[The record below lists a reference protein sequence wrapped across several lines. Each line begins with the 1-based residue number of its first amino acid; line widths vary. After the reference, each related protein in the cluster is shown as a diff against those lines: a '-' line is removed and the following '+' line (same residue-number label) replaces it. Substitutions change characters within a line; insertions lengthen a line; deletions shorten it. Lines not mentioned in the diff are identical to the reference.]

1 MKITLLG
8 ATGRTGRLVLQ
19 YLLRAGHDV
28 TVLVR
33 SPERL
38 QEQLYTTAI
47 PSLDQQGKPLRDEL
61 EQLPAS
67 FADQVET
74 IIPAVAGWTCSPQAR
89 LHILHGDTR
98 DSKQLFAA
106 LQDAEAVISAIGTDK
121 SDALTVTMKALIPLM
136 QQQDVNRL
144 ITIGT
149 AGILQSRTATD
160 KYRYETSESRQ
171 RSTRAA
177 EEHRKVYEWLTASSL
192 HWTIVCPT
200 YLPDGDYTGG
210 YRMERDTLPEG
221 GTSIST
227 GDTAYVVYSQLQD
240 ERYVGCRIGL
250 AY

>member
-1 MKITLLG
+1 MNITLLG
-8 ATGRTGRLVLQ
+8 ATGRTGRFVLQ

-47 PSLDQQGKPLRDEL
+47 PSLDQQGKPLRDEMEML
-61 EQLPAS
+61 SPS
-67 FADQVET
+67 FTDQVEN
-74 IIPAVAGWTCSPQAR
+74 IDPAAADWTRSPQAR
-89 LHILHGDTR
+89 LHVLTGDTR
-98 DSKQLFAA
+98 DSKQLFSA
-106 LQDAEAVISAIGTDK
+106 LQNADTVISAIGTDK

-136 QQQDVNRL
+136 KQQSIQRL

-149 AGILQSRTATD
+149 AGILQSRTEVD

-177 EEHRKVYEWLTASSL
+177 EEHRKVYEWLNESAL
-192 HWTIVCPT
+192 QWTIVCPT

-210 YRMERDTLPEG
+210 YRMERDTLPDG

-240 ERYVGCRIGL
+240 DRYVRCRIGL

>member
-1 MKITLLG
+1 MNITLLG

-28 TVLVR
+28 TALVR

-47 PSLDQQGKPLRDEL
+47 PSLDHQGKPLRDEMERL
-61 EQLPAS
+61 SSS

-74 IIPAVAGWTCSPQAR
+74 IIPTAASWTRSPQAR
-89 LHILHGDTR
+89 LHVLTGDTR

-106 LQDAEAVISAIGTDK
+106 LQDADAVISAIGTDK
-121 SDALTVTMKALIPLM
+121 SDALTVTMKTLIPLI
-136 QQQDVNRL
+136 QQQSIQRL

-149 AGILQSRTATD
+149 AGILQSRTAAD

-177 EEHRKVYEWLTASSL
+177 EEHRKVYEWLNESAL
-192 HWTIVCPT
+192 QWTIVCPT

-210 YRMERDTLPEG
+210 YRIERNTLPDG

-240 ERYVGCRIGL
+240 ERYVCCRIGL